1 MTTNV
6 LEHLQ
11 WDSDFFGYK
20 VARFI
25 FDENGLSKYY
35 HIIDEIKETNV
46 RLTYLYS
53 PPSAR
58 ELNERIVSSG
68 GVLVDKK
75 TIFVKSTEKHTTFYN
90 RISEWQESEPGHKLV
105 NLALNAGIYSRF
117 FLDKKF
123 SNNEYERLY
132 TKWLLKSVSGE
143 LALKTIIARNESEIT
158 GFITLGKNN
167 MRADIGLISV
177 DPLFR
182 GKGIGSDLVKY
193 ADNLSLNM
201 GFDQIGVVTQL
212 DNVNACKLY
221 TNCGFKIESITDVYH
236 LWLY

>member
-1 MTTNV
+1 MATNV
-6 LEHLQ
+6 IEHLQ
-11 WDSDFFGYK
+11 WDSVFFGYK
-20 VARFI
+20 VARVI
-25 FDENGLSKYY
+25 FDENGLWKYDY
-35 HIIDEIKETNV
+35 LIDEIKETNV
-46 RLTYLYS
+46 RLTYIYS

-58 ELNERIVSSG
+58 ELNERIVSAG
-68 GVLVDKK
+68 GILVDKK
-75 TIFVKSTEKHTTFYN
+75 TIFIKNTEKHSTFYN
-90 RISEWQESEPGHKLV
+90 QISEWQKSKPNQKLIK
-105 NLALNAGIYSRF
+105 LALNAGIFSRF
-117 FLDKKF
+117 FLDNNF

-132 TKWLLKSVSGE
+132 TKWLFKSVSGE
-143 LALKTIIARNESEIT
+143 LALRTIIARNESEIT

-167 MRADIGLISV
+167 MRADIGLVSV
-177 DPLFR
+177 DPVYR

-236 LWLY
+236 LWL

>member
-6 LEHLQ
+6 IEHLQ

-20 VARFI
+20 VVRVI
-25 FDENGLSKYY
+25 FDENGLWKYDY
-35 HIIDEIKETNV
+35 IIDEIKETNV

-58 ELNERIVSSG
+58 ELNDRIVSSG
-68 GVLVDKK
+68 GILVDKK
-75 TIFVKSTEKHTTFYN
+75 TIFIKSAEKHTTFNN
-90 RISEWQESEPGHKLV
+90 RISEWNKSKPNQKLV

-117 FLDKKF
+117 FLDNNF

-143 LALKTIIARNESEIT
+143 LALKTIIAKNEREIT

-167 MRADIGLISV
+167 MRADIGLVSV
-177 DPLFR
+177 DPFFR

-193 ADNLSLNM
+193 ADNLSFNM

-221 TNCGFKIESITDVYH
+221 THCGFKIDSITDVYH
-236 LWLY
+236 LWL